1 VFFRCNRAPNHM
13 HNNKQIWQALGPKL
27 RELVPVDVEMPV
39 DLQALVLRLVVTDT
53 KRAKPAGASRVPA
66 V

>member
-1 VFFRCNRAPNHM
+1 M

-27 RELVPVDVEMPV
+27 RELSPLDAEMSV

-66 V
+66 I

>member
-1 VFFRCNRAPNHM
+1 M
-13 HNNKQIWQALGPKL
+13 HNNKQIWEALGPKL
-27 RELVPVDVEMPV
+27 RELLPLDAEMSV

-66 V
+66 I